1 MLFLWAIFQGA
12 TCANLRISST
22 THSSRV
28 TNKGHSTKQYKIWK
42 YNFFFPFSLKAIKE
56 NGLPRCFEYFFN
68 ALLAQI
74 LSTFLGL
81 IW

>member
-1 MLFLWAIFQGA
+1 MLFFLWAIFQGA

-28 TNKGHSTKQYKIWK
+28 TNKGHSMKQYKIWK
-42 YNFFFPFSLKAIKE
+42 YNFFAFLLKAIKE